1 MKRLAVI
8 AAISAL
14 AALLQPAG
22 PPPVFAAHTPA
33 QTGKQWVA
41 GTATAPAQTWTH
53 TNYWTC
59 NAATCRHVEITP
71 NPATRGVGP

>member
-8 AAISAL
+8 AAVSAL
-14 AALLQPAG
+14 AALQQPAG

-41 GTATAPAQTWTH
+41 GTATAPAQTWTY